1 MTGKP
6 RRDDYSARERA
17 ADLAIRRARMDKGWT
32 QEDLA
37 AAMRMKGFG
46 WRQSTVAL
54 VEAGKRRLGLQE
66 AAALA
71 DALGVE
77 RGAYWRQY
85 DDGDPH

>member
-6 RRDDYSARERA
+6 RRDDYSARERWV
-17 ADLAIRRARMDKGWT
+17 DLAIRRARMDKGWT

-46 WRQSTVAL
+46 WRQSTVAM

-66 AAALA
+66 AAAVA
-71 DALGVE
+71 DLLGIDE
-77 RGAYWRQY
+77 SASDWHRH
-85 DDGDPH
+85 DGDPH